1 MRSVGEPKLNQR
13 YEALLNNK
21 GRVDCEF
28 CEKQDGQYIGLSQG
42 VIGREVFACKNC
54 IANDEACGE
63 FIALHT
69 MLTIADD
76 ALFEESKVVQQE
88 IIVKKGTKAPAKV
101 AKKAPAKAKKAE
113 SAVVAKHSLSAEFV
127 INKETD
133 NCYRMAALD
142 KSSDVFGS
150 IYIRKEALPQGAVG
164 AIITVAVKEG

>member
-1 MRSVGEPKLNQR
+1 MG
-13 YEALLNNK
+13 NNK

-63 FIALHT
+63 FIALHE
-69 MLTIADD
+69 MLIIADNT
-76 ALFEESKVVQQE
+76 LFEESQEVQKEIVLNKKV
-88 IIVKKGTKAPAKV
+88 TKAPAKV

-113 SAVVAKHSLSAEFV
+113 VTPNRAQVIAKNELPAEHSVSAEFV

-150 IYIRKEALPQGAVG
+150 LYIRKEALPQGCSG
-164 AIITVAVKEG
+164 AIVTLQFKEA

>member
-1 MRSVGEPKLNQR
+1 V
-13 YEALLNNK
+13 A
-21 GRVDCEF
+21 CEF
-28 CEKQDGQYIGLSQG
+28 CEKAEGQFVGLSQG
-42 VIGREVFACKNC
+42 NIGREVFACRNC

-69 MLTIADD
+69 MLTTADE
-76 ALFEESKVVQQE
+76 ALFEESKSVQKE
-88 IIVKKGTKAPAKV
+88 IIVKKGTKAAPKV

-150 IYIRKEALPQGAVG
+150 LYIRKEALPQGAVG
-164 AIITVAVKEG
+164 AIVTVEFKEG

>member
-1 MRSVGEPKLNQR
+1 MVTKNV
-13 YEALLNNK
+13 A
-21 GRVDCEF
+21 CEF
-28 CEKQDGQYIGLSQG
+28 CEGNGGQYIGLSQG
-42 VIGREVFACKNC
+42 NIGREVFACKNC

-63 FIALHT
+63 FIVLSE
-69 MLTIADD
+69 MLTIADN
-76 ALFEESKVVQQE
+76 ALFEESKEVQKE
-88 IIVKKGTKAPAKV
+88 IVVKKGTKAPAKV

-150 IYIRKEALPQGAVG
+150 LYIRKEALPQGAVG
-164 AIITVAVKEG
+164 AIVTVEFKEG

>member
-13 YEALLNNK
+13 YEALNK
-21 GRVDCEF
+21 KNVACEF
-28 CEKQDGQYIGLSQG
+28 CEGNGGQYIGLSQG
-42 VIGREVFACKNC
+42 NIGREVFACKNC

-63 FIALHT
+63 FIMLHE
-69 MLTIADD
+69 MLIIADN
-76 ALFEESKVVQQE
+76 ALFEESQEVQKE
-88 IIVKKGTKAPAKV
+88 IVVKKGTKAPAKV

-113 SAVVAKHSLSAEFV
+113 SPMVTVTTLTGEFV

-150 IYIRKEALPQGAVG
+150 LYIRKEALPQGAVG
-164 AIITVAVKEG
+164 AIVTVDFKEG

>member
-1 MRSVGEPKLNQR
+1 V
-13 YEALLNNK
+13 A
-21 GRVDCEF
+21 CEF
-28 CEKQDGQYIGLSQG
+28 CEKAEGQFVGLSQG
-42 VIGREVFACKNC
+42 NIGREVFACRNC

-69 MLTIADD
+69 MLTTADE
-76 ALFEESKVVQQE
+76 ALFEESKAVQKE
-88 IIVKKGTKAPAKV
+88 IVVKKGTKAAPKV

-150 IYIRKEALPQGAVG
+150 LYIRKEALPQGAVG
-164 AIITVAVKEG
+164 AIVTVEFKEG

>member
-1 MRSVGEPKLNQR
+1 
-13 YEALLNNK
+13 
-21 GRVDCEF
+21 
-28 CEKQDGQYIGLSQG
+28 
-42 VIGREVFACKNC
+42 
-54 IANDEACGE
+54 
-63 FIALHT
+63 
-69 MLTIADD
+69 MLTTADE
-76 ALFEESKVVQQE
+76 ALFEESKAVQKE
-88 IIVKKGTKAPAKV
+88 IVVKKGTKAAPKV

-164 AIITVAVKEG
+164 AIVTVAFKEG

>member
-1 MRSVGEPKLNQR
+1 MV
-13 YEALLNNK
+13 NNK

-63 FIALHT
+63 FIALHE
-69 MLTIADD
+69 MLIIADNT
-76 ALFEESKVVQQE
+76 LFEESQEVQKEIVLNKKV
-88 IIVKKGTKAPAKV
+88 TKAPAKV

-150 IYIRKEALPQGAVG
+150 LYIRKEALPQGCSG
-164 AIITVAVKEG
+164 AIVTLQFKEA

>member
-1 MRSVGEPKLNQR
+1 M
-13 YEALLNNK
+13 A
-21 GRVDCEF
+21 CEF
-28 CEKQDGQYIGLSQG
+28 CEKAEGQFVGLSQG
-42 VIGREVFACKNC
+42 NIGREVFACRNC

-69 MLTIADD
+69 MLTTADE
-76 ALFEESKVVQQE
+76 ALFEESKAVQKE
-88 IIVKKGTKAPAKV
+88 IVVKKGTKAAPKV

-150 IYIRKEALPQGAVG
+150 LYIRKEALPQGAVG
-164 AIITVAVKEG
+164 AIVTVEFKEG

>member
-13 YEALLNNK
+13 YEALVTKN
-21 GRVDCEF
+21 VACEF
-28 CEKQDGQYIGLSQG
+28 CEGAEGQFVGLSQG
-42 VIGREVFACKNC
+42 NIGREVFACRNC

-63 FIALHT
+63 FITLHT
-69 MLTIADD
+69 MLTIAND
-76 ALFEESKVVQQE
+76 ALFEESKAVQKE
-88 IIVKKGTKAPAKV
+88 IVVKKGTKAAPKV

-164 AIITVAVKEG
+164 AIVTVAFKEG

>member
-1 MRSVGEPKLNQR
+1 MVIKTV
-13 YEALLNNK
+13 A
-21 GRVDCEF
+21 CEF
-28 CEKQDGQYIGLSQG
+28 CEKAEGQFVGLSQG
-42 VIGREVFACKNC
+42 NIGREVFACRNC

-69 MLTIADD
+69 MLTTADE
-76 ALFEESKVVQQE
+76 ALFEESKSVQKE
-88 IIVKKGTKAPAKV
+88 IIVKKGTKAAPKV

-150 IYIRKEALPQGAVG
+150 LYIRKEALPQGAVG
-164 AIITVAVKEG
+164 AIVTVEFKEG